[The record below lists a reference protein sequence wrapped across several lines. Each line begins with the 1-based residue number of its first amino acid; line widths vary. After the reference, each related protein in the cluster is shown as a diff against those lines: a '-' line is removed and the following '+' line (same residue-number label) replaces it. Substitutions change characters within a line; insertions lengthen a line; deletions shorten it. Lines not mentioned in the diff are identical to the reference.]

1 MKLKFSSLYSI
12 VIEGK
17 SSLRFFIGAIF
28 SFSFSLAVILSTI
41 GLMDGFELSLID
53 SLKKSTSDIII
64 SSRQGFF
71 DSEKITPLLQ
81 TNKSVQENSPMVI
94 TQSFAVYDQKS
105 KAILVHGVDLLS
117 FNNTTGLVTDL
128 VNPYD
133 VSIGSELAKFY
144 NLKVKDTLT
153 FIFSSTKANEDG
165 IPNLVDFTVRSIVEH
180 GVYEKDLRFV
190 YVQKKTLSEIMG
202 LKDKASNKIL
212 VKLKNNNHVSDSIL
226 GLEKALNDIPFLS
239 VKPFWSE
246 YNSLLEA
253 IKVEKFSITMILQ
266 LIVIIS
272 VFNIIAFILFVIEK
286 QSQSFFL
293 LNALGLSKKLLMNF
307 WAKLLLLIWFISC
320 LISIGFTYIFDLLLQ
335 NLDIFKLPGDVYVL
349 SKLGLDLDANDFSI
363 VFGIAAIWILIIG
376 FVSWYKLK
384 RRSLLSGLR
393 QEFS

>member
-41 GLMDGFELSLID
+41 GLMDGFELSLIE

-71 DSEKITPLLQ
+71 DSEKITPLI
-81 TNKSVQENSPMVI
+81 NKNSVVLDNSPIVI
-94 TQSFAVYDQKS
+94 AQSFAVYDQKS
-105 KAILVHGVDLLS
+105 KAILVHGVDVSS
-117 FNNTTGLVTDL
+117 FGKTTGLVTDL
-128 VNPYD
+128 NKPYD
-133 VSIGSELAKFY
+133 VSIGIELAKFY
-144 NLKVKDTLT
+144 NLQVEDTLT
-153 FIFSSTKANEDG
+153 FIFSSTKSNEDG
-165 IPNLVDFTVRSIVEH
+165 IPNLVDFTVRSIIEH

-190 YVQKKTLSEIMG
+190 YVNKETLSEIMG
-202 LKDKASNKIL
+202 LKNKASNKIL
-212 VKLKNNNHVSDSIL
+212 VKLKKDKSVNESVVS
-226 GLEKALNDIPFLS
+226 LEKSLSEIPFLS
-239 VKPFWSE
+239 IKPFWSE

-272 VFNIIAFILFVIEK
+272 VFNIIAFILFVFER

-293 LNALGLSKKLLMNF
+293 LNALGLGKRLLMNF
-307 WAKLLLLIWFISC
+307 WTKLLLLIWFISC
-320 LISIGFTYIFDLLLQ
+320 LISIGFTYIFDLLLR

-349 SKLGLDLDANDFSI
+349 SKLSLDLDGVDFLI
-363 VFGIAAIWILIIG
+363 VFGIAAVWILIIG

>member
-81 TNKSVQENSPMVI
+81 TSKSVQENSPMVI

-153 FIFSSTKANEDG
+153 FIFSSNKANEDG

-226 GLEKALNDIPFLS
+226 GIEKALNDIPFLS

-349 SKLGLDLDANDFSI
+349 SKLSLDLDANDFLI